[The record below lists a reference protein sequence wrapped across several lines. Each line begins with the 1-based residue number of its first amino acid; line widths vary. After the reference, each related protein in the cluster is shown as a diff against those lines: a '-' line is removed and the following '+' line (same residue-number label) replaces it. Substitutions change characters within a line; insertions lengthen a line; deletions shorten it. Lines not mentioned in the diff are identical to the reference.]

1 MDAIRWGREPIVLF
15 AVIAAILFGVHA
27 LRGRDEG
34 PARIVVTADTVAE
47 LAAAWE
53 DIRGRPPGPEEL
65 RGEIERWVRDEILV
79 REAVAL
85 GLGEDDTVVRE
96 RLVRKLERQAA
107 GTEPPAPTDDEVRAF
122 YEANR
127 ERWGADGWT
136 PPLEQVRSVVE
147 MELAEERRR
156 AALRPRGVLS
166 FSRRAPARPRY
177 GHICPG
183 ERPAGCRLA
192 RRRRRRRGWPTGRT
206 RGLRGGT
213 R

>member
-1 MDAIRWGREPIVLF
+1 MNASRWGREPLILF
-15 AVIAAILFGVHA
+15 VVIAALLFGVHA
-27 LRGRDEG
+27 LRSRDDATA
-34 PARIVVTADTVAE
+34 PARVVVTAETVAE
-47 LAAAWE
+47 LAVAWE
-53 DIRGRPPGPEEL
+53 ELRGRPPGPEEL

-96 RLVRKLERQAA
+96 RLARKLERHAV
-107 GTEPPAPTDDEVRAF
+107 GVEPPTPTEEEVRAF

-156 AALRPRGVLS
+156 AALDAFYREVR
-166 FSRRAPARPRY
+166 SRY
-177 GHICPG
+177 VVELPG
-183 ERPAGCRLA
+183 E
-192 RRRRRRRGWPTGRT
+192 
-206 RGLRGGT
+206 
-213 R
+213 